1 MSKYTVEIT
10 GINTNELPLLTNE
23 EMNDLFI
30 KFHNGD
36 KNAKEKLITGN
47 LRLILSILKK
57 YNNQKHNLDDLFQ
70 IGVVGLTKAVNNFD
84 LSFGCLFSTYAVPLI
99 VGEIKRYI
107 RDNTTLRVSRSIKE
121 NALRILRF
129 KEEYISMNGKEPNT
143 DIIAKELDL
152 SSYDVFNAL
161 NSLNEP
167 ASIFEPIYSD
177 SGDTIYLY
185 DQIQDTKDKTS
196 NKDSLLSLKKGLEKI
211 KKREKD
217 ILESRYIIGKNQTEI
232 AKELNISQAQVSRIE
247 KGAIKKLNKYMNR

>member
-10 GINTNELPLLTNE
+10 GINTNNLKVLSNE

-30 KFHNGD
+30 RYHNND
-36 KNAKEKLITGN
+36 LSAKEELITGN
-47 LRLILSILKK
+47 LRLVLSILKK
-57 YNNQKHNLDDLFQ
+57 YNNQKYNLDDLFQ
-70 IGVVGLTKAVNNFD
+70 IGVIGLTKAVNNFD

-107 RDNTTLRVSRSIKE
+107 RDNTTLRVSRSIKD
-121 NALRILRF
+121 NALRILKF
-129 KEEYISMNGKEPNT
+129 KEEYLNKYGKEPSSSV
-143 DIIAKELDL
+143 IAKSLDL
-152 SSYDVFNAL
+152 EEYDVYYAL
-161 NSLNEP
+161 NSLIEP

-185 DQIQDTKDKTS
+185 DQIQDTKDNT
-196 NKDSLLSLKKGLEKI
+196 NTKDNLLSLKKGLEKI
-211 KKREKD
+211 KDRERT

>member
-10 GINTNELPLLTNE
+10 GINTNDLPLLTNE
-23 EMNDLFI
+23 EMNELFI
-30 KFHNGD
+30 KYHNGD
-36 KNAKEKLITGN
+36 NLAKEKLITGN
-47 LRLILSILKK
+47 LRLVLSILKK
-57 YNNQKHNLDDLFQ
+57 YNNQKYNLDDLFQ
-70 IGVVGLTKAVNNFD
+70 IGVIGLTKAVINFD

-107 RDNTTLRVSRSIKE
+107 RDNTTLRISRSIKD
-121 NALRILRF
+121 NALRILKF
-129 KEEYISMNGKEPNT
+129 KEEYINNYGYEPNK
-143 DIIAKELDL
+143 DIISKNLGIKD
-152 SSYDVFNAL
+152 YDIAIAL

-167 ASIFEPIYSD
+167 TSIFEPIYND

-185 DQIQDTKDKTS
+185 DQIQDNKDNTKT
-196 NKDSLLSLKKGLEKI
+196 KDSLLSLKKGLEHI